1 MCGGSVFKAASVDS
15 KEASKTDVTGI
26 IVSACRHALIRG
38 AINMHHGET
47 FTHTHFMHLLCHRL
61 NCRSF
66 CYDVACR
73 YWTFAKKVGYAFPEF
88 KQMTTSMNAFLPM
101 MHAKAHHLPCQ
112 VLYSFQ
118 NFNCRKGVNN
128 RNYVRFFGIH
138 IGLGETE

>member
-1 MCGGSVFKAASVDS
+1 MCGGSAFKAATLDS
-15 KEASKTDVTGI
+15 KKSNKSDVTGI

-61 NCRSF
+61 KCRSF

-73 YWTFAKKVGYAFPEF
+73 YWNFARRVGREFPEF
-88 KQMTTSMNAFLPM
+88 QQMTKSMKAFLPM

-112 VLYSFQ
+112 VVHRLSIFLICK
-118 NFNCRKGVNN
+118 NV
-128 RNYVRFFGIH
+128 
-138 IGLGETE
+138 L